1 MRRDPIPA
9 AVGAAIRAVIEDNPF
24 APPWRQAELVV
35 RELQAL
41 GYRIQAPQPRHD
53 PGLRVD
59 AVGTPVG
66 AGWTDGPGSGCEAV
80 LTHSAT
86 AGRGI

>member
-24 APPWRQAELVV
+24 APPWRQAELAV

-41 GYRIQAPQPRHD
+41 GYRIQAPRHD
-53 PGLRVD
+53 PRRHAGSEGLS
-59 AVGTPVG
+59 G
-66 AGWTDGPGSGCEAV
+66 AARPLGPGGPPEAV
-80 LTHSAT
+80 LRQQLEQEGASS
-86 AGRGI
+86 G